1 MFNFFLS
8 NLQILIK
15 YYHNYFIRE
24 DVDDYDYSHIVD
36 ELLKTD
42 KSKRKNIE
50 ETNNEYENV
59 KEVISMFFK
68 ELSSFMFIYTFN

>member
-1 MFNFFLS
+1 MFFFLS

-15 YYHNYFIRE
+15 KCYYNYFIRE

-50 ETNNEYENV
+50 ETNNEYDNV